1 MRTTPVSRAYRT
13 VTVRDAGTIQS
24 QLQEKPPADV
34 PARLI
39 LEAVQAQ
46 YDGSPGRLVALLK
59 RAYRMA
65 SPQDRI
71 YVVDLLAPILVMQG
85 NVAESLEYFEDV
97 PRMHELAAPLFA
109 LRAVMHTL
117 EGSHESAAADGA
129 EALRLLEQQTDTMLT
144 GRTLQRLAYAAY
156 YSGNHELASE
166 RAIESATLFRMI
178 DAPRSAAASYSIAYN
193 VHILTDAKEA
203 YRFAG
208 LVAACASL
216 SGDASFEMQGLV
228 AQYMLAAESGDRT
241 AVAQLRAAINRHPLP
256 QQYRERL
263 GRGIADALASSWQC
277 DFATMRATATL
288 LRESVAETPGERALC
303 LAVAS
308 VAELAL
314 GEASGAARS
323 ARSAIALATLRTNG
337 DSAHEMRYRHFARA
351 VAGAACVLLGD
362 RVRGR
367 RALAARGLRSSGLSA
382 LLAVADGAK
391 AETVPESV
399 RGYALALS
407 LARETVLKQHLP
419 VGLTS
424 NELAILQMLADGMS
438 APAIAVATR
447 RSPHTVRAHTRSI
460 IGKFQVHGRGAA
472 IAQARKL
479 GLLA

>member
-1 MRTTPVSRAYRT
+1 
-13 VTVRDAGTIQS
+13 VTVRDAGAIQS

-46 YDGSPGRLVALLK
+46 YDGSPGRLVTLLK
-59 RAYRMA
+59 RAYRIA
-65 SPQDRI
+65 EPHDRV
-71 YVVDLLAPILVMQG
+71 YVADLLAPILLMQG
-85 NVAESLEYFEDV
+85 NVAEGLGYFEDV
-97 PRMHELAAPLFA
+97 PLDHELAAPIMA
-109 LRAVMHTL
+109 YRAAAHTL
-117 EGSHESAAADGA
+117 EGSHDAAAAEAA
-129 EALRLLEQQTDTMLT
+129 EALRLLDQQSDTMLT

-156 YSGNHELASE
+156 YGGNYELASE

-193 VHILTDAKEA
+193 VHIISDSKEA

-228 AQYMLAAESGDRT
+228 AQYLLAAEAADQV
-241 AVAQLRAAINRHPLP
+241 AVAQLRTAINRHPLP

-263 GRGIADALASSWQC
+263 GRGLADALASSWQG

-288 LRESVAETPGERALC
+288 LRESVAETQGERALC
-303 LAVAS
+303 LAFAS
-308 VAELAL
+308 VAETAL
-314 GEASGAARS
+314 GEPASAARS
-323 ARSAIALATLRTNG
+323 ARSAIALASLRGKNE
-337 DSAHEMRYRHFARA
+337 SAHEMRYRRCARG
-351 VAGAACVLLGD
+351 VAGAVCVLLGD

-367 RALAARGLRSSGLSA
+367 RAIAANGLQSWGLDG
-382 LLAVADGAK
+382 LLAVADGATT
-391 AETVPESV
+391 ETAPESV

-407 LARETVLKQHLP
+407 IARQNVLKQHLP
-419 VGLTS
+419 VNLTS

-438 APAIAVATR
+438 APAIAVATK